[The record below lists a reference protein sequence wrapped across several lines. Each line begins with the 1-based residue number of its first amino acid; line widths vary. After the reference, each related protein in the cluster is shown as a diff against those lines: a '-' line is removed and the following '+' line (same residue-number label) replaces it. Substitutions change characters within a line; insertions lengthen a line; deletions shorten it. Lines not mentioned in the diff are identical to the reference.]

1 MNESQL
7 KELLSIPGAKRA
19 SQGVILPTKDGGF
32 FHIINVH
39 HQRTLDGLTE
49 NETFFVAFCSR
60 SEILRLREL
69 RGAHDYLLRLRA
81 NAIVDSPRV
90 VRVMTARKNSF
101 EASGRSWNLT
111 HYYHS
116 KDEYHK
122 SYLRNLKREHAKAL
136 KGIPAGLAL
145 IPEANALCIRS
156 LAGDVVVASE
166 YLEHFFYFMSI
177 AFYGN
182 QLGIKPIDQSD
193 ALLIAIRIMTGAEAQ
208 DFDIDPR
215 GKLGHELER
224 TIKKLVMSQMMFT
237 FGHEYAHLL
246 CDHLALPEI
255 QVKEES
261 YDKSV
266 DLAKDLRIYNHDLEH
281 EADFFALN
289 NIKHDKDTYQIVA
302 QGGFSVLIYLHFLQE
317 IGGLCGLKKFSVSQT
332 HPNPRD
338 RIIALHRRLAK
349 ASPLKKEDIDGIFL
363 ASEKMSEMLNQ
374 RLKYKTRDDIFSFY
388 GSVYLSSFTSKV
400 KSDRYDF

>member
-7 KELLSIPGAKRA
+7 KVLLSIPGAKRA
-19 SQGVILPTKDGGF
+19 SQGVILPMKDGGF
-32 FHIINVH
+32 FHVTNVH
-39 HQRTLDGLTE
+39 DQKTLDGLTQD
-49 NETFFVAFCSR
+49 ETFFVAFCSK
-60 SEILRLREL
+60 SEIVRLREL

-81 NAIVDSPRV
+81 NTIVDSPRAI
-90 VRVMTARKNSF
+90 RVMTAKRNAF
-101 EASGRSWNLT
+101 EASGRSWSLT

-122 SYLRNLKREHAKAL
+122 SYVRILKREHAKAL

-182 QLGIKPIDQSD
+182 QLGIKPIDRAD

-215 GKLGHELER
+215 GNLGHELER
-224 TIKKLVMSQMMFT
+224 TIKSLVISQMMFT

-246 CDHLALPEI
+246 CGHLALPDI
-255 QVKEES
+255 QIEETS
-261 YDKSV
+261 HEKSA
-266 DLAKDLRIYNHDLEH
+266 DLIKDLRIYSHDLEYQ
-281 EADFFALN
+281 ADLFALN
-289 NIKHDKDTYQIVA
+289 NIKHDKDAYQSVA
-302 QGGFSVLIYLHFLQE
+302 RGGFSVLIYLHFLQE
-317 IGGLCGLKKFSVSQT
+317 IGGLCGLRQFSVSQT

-338 RIIALHRRLAK
+338 RIITLHRNLGK
-349 ASPLKKEDIDGIFL
+349 SSPLKQEDIDGIFSV
-363 ASEKMSEMLNQ
+363 SEELSEILKQ

-388 GSVYLSSFTSKV
+388 GSVYLSSYTPKV
-400 KSDRYDF
+400 KSDRFDF